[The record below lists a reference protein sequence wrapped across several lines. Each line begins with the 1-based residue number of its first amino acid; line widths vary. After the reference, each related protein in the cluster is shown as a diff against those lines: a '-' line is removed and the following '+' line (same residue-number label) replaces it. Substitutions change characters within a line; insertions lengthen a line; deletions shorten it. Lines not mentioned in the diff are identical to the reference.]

1 MSITKKKFNLIFA
14 LMLLLT
20 LSANLSNSERLT
32 FKVVS
37 QQGISSTGDGSS
49 YNILPMLPRGPSPS
63 SGASPSP
70 PYALLHKDQY
80 TSPPKN

>member
-1 MSITKKKFNLIFA
+1 MSITKKKSNLIFA

-49 YNILPMLPRGPSPS
+49 YILPMLPRGPSPP
-63 SGASPSP
+63 SGANPSP